1 MPRKKGSNRTRFF
14 PGNKR
19 PAKSLTKDKLFYETK
34 LSKHKGK
41 MRWLCIERPTGSI
54 LVSSSFEEDAK
65 KITDLQKKHKQCE
78 HNGGVV
84 KSLTEGKI
92 LWVK

>member
-41 MRWLCIERPTGSI
+41 MRWLCTERPTGSI

-65 KITDLQKKHKQCE
+65 KITDFQNKHKQWAPQ
-78 HNGGVV
+78 GGVV
-84 KSLTEGKI
+84 AHLTMGKI
-92 LWVK
+92 

>member
-34 LSKHKGK
+34 LSKQEGQ

-54 LVSSSFEEDAK
+54 LVSSTFEEDAK
-65 KITDLQKKHKQCE
+65 KIADFQNKHKQWV

-84 KSLTEGKI
+84 KFLTEGKI
-92 LWVK
+92 

>member
-1 MPRKKGSNRTRFF
+1 MRKKKGSNRTRFF

-19 PAKSLTKDKLFYETK
+19 PAKSLSKDKLFYETK
-34 LSKHKGK
+34 LSKQEGQ

-54 LVSSSFEEDAK
+54 LCASTFEEDAK
-65 KITDLQKKHKQCE
+65 KVADFQNKHKQWV

-84 KSLTEGKI
+84 KFLTEGKI
-92 LWVK
+92 

>member
-1 MPRKKGSNRTRFF
+1 MKRKKGSNRTRFF

-34 LSKHKGK
+34 LSKHKGQ

-54 LVSSSFEEDAK
+54 LLTSAFEEEAK
-65 KITDLQKKHKQCE
+65 KNTDKQNKHKQWD
-78 HNGGVV
+78 HKGKVV
-84 KSLTEGKI
+84 KF
-92 LWVK
+92 

>member
-34 LSKHKGK
+34 LSKQEGQ

-54 LVSSSFEEDAK
+54 LCASTFEDKARELAAF
-65 KITDLQKKHKQCE
+65 QNKHKQWIP
-78 HNGGVV
+78 NGGIV
-84 KSLTEGKI
+84 KFLTMGKI
-92 LWVK
+92 

>member
-34 LSKHKGK
+34 LSKHLDIKVHFIRSYVKDG
-41 MRWLCIERPTGSI
+41 T
-54 LVSSSFEEDAK
+54 V
-65 KITDLQKKHKQCE
+65 KI
-78 HNGGVV
+78 VFV
-84 KSLTEGKI
+84 KSENNLADSYTKTSGFESYIRNKNYMSNVCI
-92 LWVK
+92 DV

>member
-1 MPRKKGSNRTRFF
+1 MKKKKNSNRTRHF
-14 PGNKR
+14 PGDKR
-19 PAKSLTKDKLFYETK
+19 PPKSLSKEKLFYEVK
-34 LSKHKGK
+34 LSKHYKK

-65 KITDLQKKHKQCE
+65 KITDFQNKHKQWV

-84 KSLTEGKI
+84 KFLTEGKI
-92 LWVK
+92 

>member
-1 MPRKKGSNRTRFF
+1 MRKKKGSNRTRFF

-19 PAKSLTKDKLFYETK
+19 PAKSLSKDKLFYETK
-34 LSKHKGK
+34 LSKHKGQ

-54 LVSSSFEEDAK
+54 LVSSAFEEDAK
-65 KITDLQKKHKQCE
+65 KVADFQNKHKQWV

-84 KSLTEGKI
+84 KFLTQGKI
-92 LWVK
+92 

>member
-41 MRWLCIERPTGSI
+41 MRWLVIERPTGSI
-54 LVSSSFEEDAK
+54 LRSAHFEDEAK
-65 KITDLQKKHKQCE
+65 EIAAFQNKHKQWI

-84 KSLTEGKI
+84 KFLTEGKI
-92 LWVK
+92 

>member
-1 MPRKKGSNRTRFF
+1 MPRKKGSNRTRRF
-14 PGNKR
+14 PGDKK
-19 PAKSLTKDKLFYETK
+19 PGDSISKHKLFYETK

-65 KITDLQKKHKQCE
+65 KITDFQNKHKQWV

-84 KSLTEGKI
+84 KFLTQGKI
-92 LWVK
+92 